1 VTAALAALSLVL
13 AGCSLGAPRP
23 STAKHSP
30 SPSPSPTHSAP
41 PSAAP
46 QPPDAAWPQFLGSAA
61 RFGVGFASPAL
72 DSIKPEWTAALDGAE
87 YGEPLVAFGQAI
99 AATENNTVYSF
110 NLASGA
116 ATWKQHL
123 GDPVRGGSL
132 PCGNIDPS
140 GITSTPAVDPAGGV
154 AYVVAYLAGF
164 RHVLFALDL
173 KTGAIRWQRGVDPP
187 GLSPVVHQQR
197 SALTISRGRVYVL
210 YGGLYGDC
218 GNYRGF
224 VIASNADGQ
233 GDLIG
238 YQVKSGR
245 EGGLWAPGG
254 AAVDPAG
261 NLYVAVG
268 NAEGGGFNYG
278 NSVIKLSPDLR
289 ELDYWAPSNWAALN
303 AADIDVGSVAPALL
317 QDGLL
322 FQAGK
327 AGIGYL
333 IRTQGMGGVGGEVF
347 SDRVCPGRVDGA
359 TAYNPPFLY
368 VACSNSGVVA
378 LKEGD
383 GRFDVA
389 WRSAG
394 GGNTAVLAGGW
405 IWSIGHT
412 TLAQISPDSGDVR
425 GRVPLPQ
432 AAHFASIGAG
442 EGRIL
447 IPAWN
452 ELIAAGPA

>member
-1 VTAALAALSLVL
+1 MTAALAALFLLL
-13 AGCSLGAPRP
+13 AGCSLGGARP
-23 STAKHSP
+23 GSTRHSP
-30 SPSPSPTHSAP
+30 SPSASSAAKASPSPG
-41 PSAAP
+41 
-46 QPPDAAWPQFLGSAA
+46 PPDAAWHQFLGSAA
-61 RFGVGFASPAL
+61 RFGIGFASPAL
-72 DSIKPEWTAALDGAE
+72 DSIKSEWTAGLDGAE
-87 YGEPLVAFGQAI
+87 YGEPLVALGHVI
-99 AATENNTVYSF
+99 VATENDTVYSF
-110 NLASGA
+110 DLASGA
-116 ATWKQHL
+116 VAWKQHL
-123 GDPVRGGSL
+123 GEPVRGGSL

-140 GITSTPAVDPAGGV
+140 GITSTPAVDPVAGV
-154 AYVVAYLAGF
+154 VYSVAYLSGF

-173 KTGAIRWQRGVDPP
+173 KTGAVRWQRGVDPP

-197 SALTISRGRVYVL
+197 SALTLSGGHVYVL
-210 YGGLYGDC
+210 FGGLYGDC
-218 GNYRGF
+218 GNYRGW
-224 VIASNADGQ
+224 VIASNTDGQ
-233 GDLIG
+233 GDVLT

-245 EGGLWAPGG
+245 EGGIWAPGG
-254 AAVDPAG
+254 AVVDPAG

-268 NAEGGGFNYG
+268 NAEGSGFNYG
-278 NSVIKLSPDLR
+278 NSVIKLAPDLR

-303 AADIDVGSVAPALL
+303 AGDVDVGSVAPALL

-333 IRTQGMGGVGGEVF
+333 VRTQGMGGVGAEVF
-347 SDRVCPGRVDGA
+347 SARVCPGRVDGA

-378 LKEGD
+378 LKEGA
-383 GRFDVA
+383 GRFDIA

-405 IWSIGHT
+405 IWSIGGT
-412 TLAQISPDSGDVR
+412 TLAQIAPDTGEVR
-425 GRVPLPQ
+425 GRVPLSQ

-442 EGRIL
+442 EGRIF

-452 ELIAAGPA
+452 QLIAAGPA